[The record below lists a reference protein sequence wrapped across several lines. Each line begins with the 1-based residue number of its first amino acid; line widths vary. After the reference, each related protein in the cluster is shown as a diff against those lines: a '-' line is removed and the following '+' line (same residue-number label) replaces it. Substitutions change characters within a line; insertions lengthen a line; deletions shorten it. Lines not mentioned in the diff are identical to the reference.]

1 MTSQRL
7 RNARTQ
13 LETTSAVSFSLFS
26 NRHTMNHYI
35 ADLEADDV
43 AEVEKRTN
51 ATGDNISGI
60 ALVVF

>member
-1 MTSQRL
+1 M
-7 RNARTQ
+7 
-13 LETTSAVSFSLFS
+13 VFS
-26 NRHTMNHYI
+26 NPLVKEVMVTTMDHYI
-35 ADLEADDV
+35 ADLEADNV

>member
-1 MTSQRL
+1 MAFF
-7 RNARTQ
+7 RNTP
-13 LETTSAVSFSLFS
+13 VVFSDYS
-26 NRHTMNHYI
+26 TNDATVTMDHYI